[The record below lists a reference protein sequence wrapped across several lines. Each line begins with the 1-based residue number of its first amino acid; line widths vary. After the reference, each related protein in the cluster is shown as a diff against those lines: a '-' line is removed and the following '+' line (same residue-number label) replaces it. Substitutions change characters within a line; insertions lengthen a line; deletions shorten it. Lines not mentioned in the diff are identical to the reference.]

1 MFFGVFLFIWR
12 RQEIIFGI
20 IVYHGLCEYLI
31 VVKSLGRYEMFIHES
46 SHLIHIEV
54 YVWNVLRCDKI
65 YILHTA
71 NKIKYF
77 CGCIFLFSRIMLL
90 VSVLFTD
97 FAWCTVSMFYFIL
110 NFALLY
116 IIWHII
122 ASKWK

>member
-77 CGCIFLFSRIMLL
+77 AVVFFFFTHNAPRFCFVHRFCL
-90 VSVLFTD
+90 VYCFSVLF
-97 FAWCTVSMFYFIL
+97 YFEL
-110 NFALLY
+110 C
-116 IIWHII
+116 IIIYYL
-122 ASKWK
+122 AYYSK